1 MAVRGCRVR
10 RAARQELLLLRRGC
24 VLYPRASGPSERARL
39 CLPGAHRHQS
49 LRGTGVR
56 TISGQPGH
64 PAHCRRGADPRRRLP
79 PGPSGRDAPGVRQ
92 HIQTVHPGQR
102 RRPQGAKARPGA
114 PSRPCGRR
122 GPARRRTG
130 RTPPQAG
137 AGGSSPGRQGVAEE
151 LHGLGL
157 LGVRTWSSS
166 RTS

>member
-1 MAVRGCRVR
+1 MAVRGCRIR

-24 VLYPRASGPSERARL
+24 VPYPRAAGPGERACL

-64 PAHCRRGADPRRRLP
+64 PAHYRRGADPRRRLP
-79 PGPSGRDAPGVRQ
+79 PGSSGRDAAGVRQ

-114 PSRPCGRR
+114 PSLPCGRR
-122 GPARRRTG
+122 GPAHRRTG
-130 RTPPQAG
+130 RTPLQAG
-137 AGGSSPGRQGVAEE
+137 AGGSLPGGQGAAEG
-151 LHGLGL
+151 LHEVVR
-157 LGVRTWSSS
+157 LGVHIRG
-166 RTS
+166 